1 MKKTYTAFAF
11 IFLFSAIPTA
21 EAAEQAATICSIY
34 YETLSACNEARAQ
47 ESSGS
52 TLTAC
57 TYTSGSG
64 YQWCVSGT
72 GSSLN
77 TDLTLDTDL
86 TDTDTTTTCAYTT
99 ATACVSAYTTVA
111 GCTKDTS
118 TGCYYPTSCKSGY
131 YKNSTLQLVITGT
144 SEAGVRCM
152 ECPENGTCNGTS
164 VTCNSGYTLTS
175 TNPES
180 STLTL
185 VGTMWC
191 VSSSAVDTVVS
202 CPTGTSL
209 TTDGCCCVND

>member
-34 YETLSACNEARAQ
+34 YETLSACNEARDQ

-64 YQWCVSGT
+64 YQWCVSET

-77 TDLTLDTDL
+77 TDLTLDIDL
-86 TDTDTTTTCAYTT
+86 TDTDTTTT
-99 ATACVSAYTTVA
+99 
-111 GCTKDTS
+111 
-118 TGCYYPTSCKSGY
+118 
-131 YKNSTLQLVITGT
+131 
-144 SEAGVRCM
+144 
-152 ECPENGTCNGTS
+152 
-164 VTCNSGYTLTS
+164 
-175 TNPES
+175 
-180 STLTL
+180 
-185 VGTMWC
+185 
-191 VSSSAVDTVVS
+191 AVDTVVS

>member
-34 YETLSACNEARAQ
+34 YETLSACNEARDQ

-57 TYTSGSG
+57 TYTSGAG

-86 TDTDTTTTCAYTT
+86 ALDIDLTDTDTTTT
-99 ATACVSAYTTVA
+99 
-111 GCTKDTS
+111 
-118 TGCYYPTSCKSGY
+118 
-131 YKNSTLQLVITGT
+131 
-144 SEAGVRCM
+144 
-152 ECPENGTCNGTS
+152 
-164 VTCNSGYTLTS
+164 
-175 TNPES
+175 
-180 STLTL
+180 
-185 VGTMWC
+185 
-191 VSSSAVDTVVS
+191 AVDTVVS